1 MRKLTKVTEL
11 CELEHLPRAF
21 LPRSPPPALLEGSYC
36 PFGQKAL
43 SGLSS
48 FAFNTGMLFITSL
61 ANLSQIPLFRLGIH
75 CPLPPEP
82 LPRQLYLCLPSGSTK
97 IFIQL

>member
-11 CELEHLPRAF
+11 CELEHLPRTF

-61 ANLSQIPLFRLGIH
+61 ATLSQSPLLAVWEFTALYYLSH
-75 CPLPPEP
+75 CQDSFTSACPVVAP
-82 LPRQLYLCLPSGSTK
+82 
-97 IFIQL
+97 